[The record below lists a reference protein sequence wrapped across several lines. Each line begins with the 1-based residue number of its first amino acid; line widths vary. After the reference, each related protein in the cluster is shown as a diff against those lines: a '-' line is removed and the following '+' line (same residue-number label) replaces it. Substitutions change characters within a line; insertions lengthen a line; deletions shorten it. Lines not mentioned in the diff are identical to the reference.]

1 MSSAIASSALRFA
14 LLVSFTLSVA
24 CCGGPS
30 AVVDSGVLPDASPQ
44 DASPQDTGPSDT
56 GPSDADAGMVSDAS
70 CDGAGACA
78 TMAGSYVT
86 ASSAEAGDLFGSKVS
101 LSSDGTRLAVGAPSE
116 ASSAT
121 GIDGDQADNSASYGG
136 TVYVFSRSGTTWTQ
150 EQYVKASNTESYNHL
165 GYSVSLSSDGTWLAA
180 GATGEPSNAA
190 GVGGE
195 LRRQLGLVDEHLD
208 ETWIRDQVR
217 MDHLA
222 AHGTREAPG
231 APTTC
236 HEHPRHAA
244 ARQSRDDL
252 VGPEGGSHID
262 VRYGRRCGSSHEVSV
277 VVLALSGQRPLRT
290 IPGERGRE
298 LRTLTLSRSSR
309 TGTSPSN
316 PSRPSSCPGPLP
328 NRRGRRGRRCS
339 SRTGRP

>member
-150 EQYVKASNTESYNHL
+150 EQYVKASNTAEFDYY
-165 GYSVSLSSDGTWLAA
+165 GKSVSLSVNGRRL
-180 GATGEPSNAA
+180 ATGAEQEDSNAI
-190 GVGGE
+190 GVNG
-195 LRRQLGLVDEHLD
+195 
-208 ETWIRDQVR
+208 DQTNN
-217 MDHLA
+217 DA
-222 AHGTREAPG
+222 SESG
-231 APTTC
+231 AVYVC
-236 HEHPRHAA
+236 
-244 ARQSRDDL
+244 
-252 VGPEGGSHID
+252 
-262 VRYGRRCGSSHEVSV
+262 
-277 VVLALSGQRPLRT
+277 
-290 IPGERGRE
+290 
-298 LRTLTLSRSSR
+298 
-309 TGTSPSN
+309 
-316 PSRPSSCPGPLP
+316 
-328 NRRGRRGRRCS
+328 
-339 SRTGRP
+339 